1 MYITYNYMIY
11 IYTYICTLF
20 CGNIS
25 GWNVTVKE
33 VIVLKVCV
41 PQFRKDEKHA
51 KWINAILCTFATYIF
66 KLQWLISLERSEV
79 SNKKLCD
86 SSKRDILNFAVET
99 NCACLSLHFQLSLGG
114 DGVESGKS
122 VTLRPETADVWAG
135 RRVGSQ
141 ARQQHELHLGSV
153 LWSHLV

>member
-1 MYITYNYMIY
+1 MIY
-11 IYTYICTLF
+11 IYTYTCTLF
-20 CGNIS
+20 YGNIS

-41 PQFRKDEKHA
+41 SQFRKDEKHA

-99 NCACLSLHFQLSLGG
+99 HCAWLLLHFQLSLGG
-114 DGVESGKS
+114 DGVEGGKS
-122 VTLRPETADVWAG
+122 ATLGPETADVWAG
-135 RRVGSQ
+135 RRIGSR
-141 ARQQHELHLGSV
+141 AWQQHELRLGGV
-153 LWSHLV
+153 LRSHLI